1 MVYKGVKLLA
11 EAIVLVALSSVLHL
25 IRIYTLPQGGSITA
39 GSMIPIFLLA
49 LRRGIKI
56 GVLSGL
62 AFGLIVLIEEPFI
75 YHPVQVIL
83 DYPIAFGAL
92 GLAGFFKKR
101 PLIGVS
107 IGIIGRFIS
116 HFISGIVFFASFAP
130 EGMNPALYS
139 AIYNGSY
146 LIVEFIITV
155 IIIYFL
161 LKRKILT
168 IL

>member
-56 GVLSGL
+56 GVLSSL

-75 YHPVQVIL
+75 YHPVQ
-83 DYPIAFGAL
+83 GAL
-92 GLAGFFKKR
+92 LR
-101 PLIGVS
+101 YI
-107 IGIIGRFIS
+107 
-116 HFISGIVFFASFAP
+116 
-130 EGMNPALYS
+130 
-139 AIYNGSY
+139 
-146 LIVEFIITV
+146 
-155 IIIYFL
+155 
-161 LKRKILT
+161 
-168 IL
+168 